1 MTTIFRRPSS
11 SWETSINL
19 ARNTPLAVY
28 GLLIAHAGMGVTVAG
43 VTGMS
48 SWATETVQTLRP
60 GQSLQHAGY
69 DVRFRQMQV
78 LPGPNYEAQ
87 QATFDVSTRGRPL
100 TTLVT
105 ERRFYPVREQLTTSA
120 GIRTN
125 LISNIYI
132 TIGDPDDKGSWPVRF
147 YYHPFVPW
155 IWLGAL
161 TMALGGFVSLADRRL
176 RVGMPQTARRPA
188 PPVSAAQP
196 VAAE

>member
-1 MTTIFRRPSS
+1 
-11 SWETSINL
+11 
-19 ARNTPLAVY
+19 
-28 GLLIAHAGMGVTVAG
+28 
-43 VTGMS
+43 
-48 SWATETVQTLRP
+48 VQTLRP
-60 GQSLQHAGY
+60 GQALQHSGY

-78 LPGPNYEAQ
+78 LPGPNYEVQ
-87 QATFDVSTRGRPL
+87 QATFDVLVRGRPL

-132 TIGDPDDKGSWPVRF
+132 TIGDPDDKGGWPVRF

-188 PPVSAAQP
+188 PPALPAQP
-196 VAAE
+196 LAAE